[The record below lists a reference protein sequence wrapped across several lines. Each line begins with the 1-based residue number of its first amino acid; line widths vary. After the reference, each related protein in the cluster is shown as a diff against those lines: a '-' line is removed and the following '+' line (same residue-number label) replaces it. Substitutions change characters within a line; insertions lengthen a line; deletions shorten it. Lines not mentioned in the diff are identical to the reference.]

1 MWIGERLSI
10 QVCIFTFVMAEHL
23 VVVLRVL
30 VVHPLTQM
38 LIIVAGLQIIRLLA
52 STGAV
57 ERALVITLTFKV
69 QAAGVG
75 IVQ

>member
-30 VVHPLTQM
+30 GVHPLTQM

>member
-1 MWIGERLSI
+1 MWISEWLNI

-30 VVHPLTQM
+30 RVHPLTQM
-38 LIIVAGLQIIRLLA
+38 FIIVAGLQIIRLLA

-57 ERALVITLTFKV
+57 ERTLVITLPFKV
-69 QAAGVG
+69 QAAGIG

>member
-1 MWIGERLSI
+1 MWIGERLNI
-10 QVCIFTFVMAEHL
+10 QVCIFTFVMAEYL

-30 VVHPLTQM
+30 RVHPLTQM

-57 ERALVITLTFKV
+57 ERALVITLPFKV

>member
-1 MWIGERLSI
+1 
-10 QVCIFTFVMAEHL
+10 MAEHL

-30 VVHPLTQM
+30 GVHPLTQM